1 MADQLRMTIY
11 NNMVKKAGY
20 QNSNSSNVGAGKANL
35 NTKDEQL
42 LLGLMGKSKAA
53 TTSSNVYSSK
63 ATYSSNNIGAKVAVG
78 TSSANAA
85 GKVMQKINLED
96 LAKKAPKKEN
106 TEVRKNNTAM
116 TLEELASKCKK
127 TTNLENNNNVGNKV
141 KEASTSYG
149 NNITVKSNVIG
160 NVSSIESLIPKISLN
175 SIGKSNSFL
184 K

>member
-42 LLGLMGKSKAA
+42 LLGLMGKNKAA

-63 ATYSSNNIGAKVAVG
+63 APYSSNNIGAKVAVG

-85 GKVMQKINLED
+85 SKVMQKINLED

-127 TTNLENNNNVGNKV
+127 TTNLENNNVDTKV
-141 KEASTSYG
+141 KEASTSHR